1 MYYFHFLGYIQI
13 YWLDIVEQTRTGMQ
27 VLIPL
32 QPFSILYIKIKNG
45 SFCLFRLFTG
55 DSHSN

>member
-27 VLIPL
+27 VLIHYNHL
-32 QPFSILYIKIKNG
+32 VFYI
-45 SFCLFRLFTG
+45 
-55 DSHSN
+55 